1 MRVWQPAI
9 GRMVRIVRRHEGR
22 VLALAY
28 APDGAR
34 LFSAGAEGVIRVID
48 ADSDAIL
55 GEWAAHD
62 DWVHA
67 LAVSPDG
74 KWLATGDWAGNVRL
88 WELGAQRGK
97 RLW

>member
-1 MRVWQPAI
+1 M
-9 GRMVRIVRRHEGR
+9 
-22 VLALAY
+22 
-28 APDGAR
+28 
-34 LFSAGAEGVIRVID
+34 RVID

-74 KWLATGDWAGNVRL
+74 KSLATGDWAGNVRL
-88 WELGAQRGK
+88 WELGARQGK